1 MKSGKLICVGMPRI
15 PICEWIERTV
25 CEKNN
30 REKSSATSA
39 WNLLIREIKLIANNQ
54 TIILKRLDAYGE
66 RLHSLEQE
74 VCIISNAANNGIEE
88 IDGVKKA
95 RRVMEMKML
104 KTFDFMDGKL
114 DFIYERI
121 DEIEENM

>member
-1 MKSGKLICVGMPRI
+1 MLGCRERSVT
-15 PICEWIERTV
+15 CEWIERTV
-25 CEKNN
+25 GAKNN

-39 WNLLIREIKLIANNQ
+39 WNLLVREVKLIAKTQ
-54 TIILKRLDAYGE
+54 SIILRRLDAYAK
-66 RLHSLEQE
+66 RLRNIEQE
-74 VCIISNAANNGIEE
+74 VCITSNAANNGVEE

-95 RRVMEMKML
+95 RRVLEIKML

-121 DEIEENM
+121 DEIEENQSKNVE